1 MRGCDVCGRVYGERG
16 AATDGRGTTKKNKKQ
31 NLSRKGWVLRMATA
45 RLLSG
50 GCGAPF
56 FSLKSRLFL
65 KTHQNIG
72 KSNYNFETTFSLP
85 FKLLFF
91 GGGIEILIIYSCTR
105 TYPGDPD
112 PHQWSGYVLQY
123 TFSLLDAYHNTL
135 HGSCPVYISTL
146 VRNEK
151 WELGE
156 LSVRHGVANCCW
168 LQTVER
174 ADTCNVAAW
183 LIHQQ
188 RSLRL
193 TIYPDTRCLFFLRSE
208 GGEETFTSGL

>member
-1 MRGCDVCGRVYGERG
+1 MQCMRGCDVCGRVYGERG
-16 AATDGRGTTKKNKKQ
+16 AATGHTKTSEKVTTTSK
-31 NLSRKGWVLRMATA
+31 
-45 RLLSG
+45 LLS
-50 GCGAPF
+50 
-56 FSLKSRLFL
+56 LFP
-65 KTHQNIG
+65 
-72 KSNYNFETTFSLP
+72 SNY
-85 FKLLFF
+85 FF
-91 GGGIEILIIYSCTR
+91 WGGIEILIIYSCTR

-183 LIHQQ
+183 RIHQQ

-208 GGEETFTSGL
+208 GGEETFTSDCEVRKNITHPFVSLPIKSLPVMVRTVPPPNEPCRG

>member
-1 MRGCDVCGRVYGERG
+1 MVAEHPC
-16 AATDGRGTTKKNKKQ
+16 
-31 NLSRKGWVLRMATA
+31 
-45 RLLSG
+45 
-50 GCGAPF
+50 

-85 FKLLFF
+85 FKLLFL
-91 GGGIEILIIYSCTR
+91 GGIEILIIYSCTR

-208 GGEETFTSGL
+208 GGEETFTSDCEVRKNITHPFVSLPIKSLPVMVRTVPPPNEPCRG